1 MIDEH
6 DELSA
11 AQVLIEADFAK
22 AVVGCASSVVITRRL
37 QQNASYV
44 DTINSPSIATAAQ
57 RRGSERSSWPA
68 SAAAM
73 DITQLP

>member
-6 DELSA
+6 DESSA

-37 QQNASYV
+37 QQNASHV
-44 DTINSPSIATAAQ
+44 ENDQQPQHRNGRPT
-57 RRGSERSSWPA
+57 ERV
-68 SAAAM
+68 
-73 DITQLP
+73 